1 MLTVL
6 NINSVDIIEKKFKV
20 AVDDSDLFVEIMND
34 FNWRHKTDFK
44 VDHSDFFDGVEFVF
58 VSFNNATLEKVFLL
72 GSSFRGSY
80 FRKRKYGLY

>member
-20 AVDDSDLFVEIMND
+20 AVDDSDEFIEVMNE
-34 FNWRHKTDFK
+34 FNRHHKTDFK
-44 VDHSDFFDGVEFVF
+44 ADNSDVWDGVEFVF

-72 GSSFRGSY
+72 GSEYEDFYLRK
-80 FRKRKYGLY
+80 KRK